1 MDTATLQKPLVKIDL
16 EPRIATEVKTDA
28 ATLASGV
35 HAAELRHALEQRGVL
50 IFREIHLNNEQQ
62 IAFAQSL
69 GTVVLA
75 GDKGIQPLSMDKK
88 INPVAD
94 YQRGAI
100 YWHIDGACDGT
111 PNFAAMLSGRTI
123 VDKGGETLF
132 ANTYAAW
139 DDLPEDEKKQLDGL
153 RVIHSLETA
162 QRMIVP
168 QPGYNELRMWQGHA
182 PRNQPLVWTHR
193 DGRKSLVL
201 GATASHIEGMS
212 YEEGRLLLAKLL
224 DWATQPQYVYTHH
237 WKVGDLLVWDN
248 TGTMHRVE
256 PYDFDAGRLLYRT
269 TLEGEEML
277 SAH

>member
-1 MDTATLQKPLVKIDL
+1 MDSATLQKPLIKIDL
-16 EPRIATEVKTDA
+16 EPRIATEVKIDA
-28 ATLASGV
+28 ATLASGA
-35 HAAELRHALEQRGVL
+35 HAAELRQTLEQRGVL
-50 IFREIHLNNEQQ
+50 IFREVHLNNEQQ
-62 IAFAQSL
+62 IALAQSL
-69 GTVVLA
+69 GTVVLQ

-123 VDKGGETLF
+123 VDKGGETMF

-139 DDLPEDEKKQLDGL
+139 DDLPDDEKKQLENL

-168 QPGYNELRMWQGHA
+168 QPSYNELRMWQGHP
-182 PRNQPLVWTHR
+182 PRNQPLVWRHR

-201 GATASHIEGMS
+201 GATASHIDGMGL
-212 YEEGRLLLAKLL
+212 EEGRLLLAKLL

-237 WKVGDLLVWDN
+237 WKVGDLLIWDN

-269 TLEGEEML
+269 TLEGEEL
-277 SAH
+277 LA

>member
-1 MDTATLQKPLVKIDL
+1 MDTATLQQPLTAIEL
-16 EPRIATEVKTDA
+16 EPRIATEVKIDA

-35 HAAELRHALEQRGVL
+35 HATALRKMLEHRGVL
-50 IFREIHLNNEQQ
+50 IFREVHLNNEQQ
-62 IAFAQSL
+62 LDVARSL
-69 GTVVLA
+69 GTVVLQ

-88 INPVAD
+88 INPSAD

-100 YWHIDGACDGT
+100 YWHIDGACDGA

-123 VDKGGETLF
+123 VEKGGETMF

-168 QPGYNELRMWQGHA
+168 QPGYNELRMWQSMK
-182 PRNQPLVWTHR
+182 PRSQPLVWTHR

-201 GATASHIEGMS
+201 GATASHVEGMG

-237 WKVGDLLVWDN
+237 WKIGDLVVWDN

-256 PYDFDAGRLLYRT
+256 PYDFNAGRLLYRT

-277 SAH
+277 A